1 MFSDQKVLLDEFDV
15 LAEPEQKKVIAWMEE
30 MAGAETAPTAFESL
44 TPLEN
49 RVMGSF
55 LALSREEQQN
65 ALLKLTDIAVAEV
78 RKRRKELF

>member
-1 MFSDQKVLLDEFDV
+1 
-15 LAEPEQKKVIAWMEE
+15 